1 MVTDSVLSI
10 GGSFMTIAFIIM
22 AIGGIRMLWGAIRAY
37 NDNGMGFLSGC
48 MILSCGLLLTIPF
61 VVV

>member
-1 MVTDSVLSI
+1 
-10 GGSFMTIAFIIM
+10 MTIAFIIM

-48 MILSCGLLLTIPF
+48 MILSCGLLFAIPF
-61 VVV
+61 VAV